1 MTYSVLVL
9 DLAKRMLEVNPS
21 KRLTA
26 KDVMTNKWVNEN
38 YKNYRKKFEAKR
50 AGKTEQYNAAF
61 LAFKA
66 KKLKKALFSYFA
78 NVLASADD
86 KEMFSD
92 MFRMMDVDGDGSLTV
107 EEFEGAMI
115 KFN

>member
-1 MTYSVLVL
+1 MPRDELIDFNCEEFMTYSVLVL

-50 AGKTEQYNAAF
+50 AGKTE
-61 LAFKA
+61 
-66 KKLKKALFSYFA
+66 
-78 NVLASADD
+78 
-86 KEMFSD
+86 
-92 MFRMMDVDGDGSLTV
+92 
-107 EEFEGAMI
+107 
-115 KFN
+115 